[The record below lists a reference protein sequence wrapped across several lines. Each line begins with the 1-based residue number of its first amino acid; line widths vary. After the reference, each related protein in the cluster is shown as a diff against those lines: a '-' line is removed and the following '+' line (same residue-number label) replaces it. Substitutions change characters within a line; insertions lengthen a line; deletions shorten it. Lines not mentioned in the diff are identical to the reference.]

1 MLLLILPLSGMHFS
15 YQDLAKYI
23 YKIFYRLGANQQ
35 NAKILSTTLTNA
47 EFAEHPSHGF
57 RRIKTYIQ
65 QIQAKEIHL
74 NPKIKLTRKDNID
87 YIDGRWG
94 LGQIVMFNYL
104 SSVDKSNFD
113 IKLALLKNL
122 GHIGRLYDYAEYL
135 AKKKI
140 ISLAC
145 AGGMGRSARV
155 CAYGGIRPV
164 LFTNPIYIGIPTK
177 SSFGYILDMSTSAVA
192 EGKVRDAYEKGK
204 LLDDA
209 YLIDYLGNASKD
221 PKILYEGP
229 ELKRGSIKPFG
240 GYKGFGLSFMVETL
254 AGALTGGKTTR
265 HLQYQGPRG
274 NSLFLL
280 MINLKSKNLK
290 AAHFYSEIQELVNH
304 LKSDSGVEPEK
315 IVLPGERTTLN
326 KLKHLKTGVDIPDFE
341 LKIVEQLIKQFVI

>member
-1 MLLLILPLSGMHFS
+1 VHFS
-15 YQDLAKYI
+15 YQNLVKYI
-23 YKIFYRLGANQQ
+23 YKIFYRLGASKQ
-35 NAKILSTTLTNA
+35 NAKILATTLAKA
-47 EFAEHPSHGF
+47 EFAGHPSHGF

-65 QIQAKEIHL
+65 QIQAKEINL
-74 NPKIKLTRKDNID
+74 NQKGKYTHKGNVD
-87 YIDGRWG
+87 YVDGKWG
-94 LGQIVMFNYL
+94 LGQIVVLNYL
-104 SSVDKSNFD
+104 SSVAQSNFD

-155 CAYGGIRPV
+155 CAYGGIKPV
-164 LFTNPIYIGIPTK
+164 LFTNPICMGIPSK
-177 SSFGYILDMSTSAVA
+177 LSFGYILDMSTSAVA
-192 EGKVRDAYEKGK
+192 EGKVRNAYERGK

-209 YLIDYLGNASKD
+209 YLIDCLGNPSKD

-229 ELKRGSIKPFG
+229 EQQRGSIKPFG
-240 GYKGFGLSFMVETL
+240 GYKGFGLSFMVEAL

-265 HLQYQGPRG
+265 NLKYQGQRG

-280 MINLKSKNLK
+280 MINLRSKNLK

-315 IVLPGERTTLN
+315 ILLPGERTVVN
-326 KLKHLKTGVDIPDFE
+326 KLKSLQTGVEIPDSE
-341 LKIVEQLIKQFVI
+341 VEIVEQLVNQL